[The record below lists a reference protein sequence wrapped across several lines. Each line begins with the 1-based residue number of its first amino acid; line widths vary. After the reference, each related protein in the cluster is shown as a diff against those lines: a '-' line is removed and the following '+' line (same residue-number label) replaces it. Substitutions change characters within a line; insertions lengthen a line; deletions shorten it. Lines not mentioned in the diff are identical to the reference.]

1 MRSLASQHPMLLS
14 FRSLIAR
21 LLSLAVPLAIAAC
34 GNESSPLAPSDSPA
48 DPSSD
53 AGAPADQAAPDF
65 SLTGSGQR
73 ILFTSNRPGSNYYDL
88 YKVDPVGSNLA
99 RVTSLT
105 GYETEPAWSFNNQK
119 IAMVRPRKDANNVE
133 HSDIY
138 LMNADGSNKHWARPQ
153 TASVDI
159 RSPSWSPDGT
169 HLVVAVIMGGKP
181 YLGTIE
187 VATGNFK
194 FVLFNGKAIQGN
206 YPSYEPGKGRILYVN
221 DTGKIIMLVDPVG
234 NTAYW
239 MVTADTPMACPQF
252 SPDGRKIAFQ
262 KVVGSNVDV
271 YVKTVIPYTNSVT
284 RLTTDP
290 AYDGVP
296 TWSPDGARIAF
307 QSNRTGNSQIWV
319 LNAATGG
326 SQTRITHT
334 SADEKSPA
342 WSH

>member
-48 DPSSD
+48 DPSGD

-73 ILFTSNRPGSNYYDL
+73 ILFTSNRPGSSYYDL
-88 YKVDPVGSNLA
+88 YKVDPLGGSLA
-99 RVTSLT
+99 HVTSLS
-105 GYETEPAWSFNNQK
+105 GYETEPAWSFDNKQ

-133 HSDIY
+133 HSDIF
-138 LMNADGSNKHWARPQ
+138 LMNADGSNKRWARSQ

-159 RSPSWSPDGT
+159 RSPSWSHDGT
-169 HLVVAVIMGGKP
+169 HLAVAVIMGGKP

-194 FVLFNGKAIQGN
+194 FVLFNGKLIQGN

-221 DTGKIIMLVDPVG
+221 DTGRIIMLVDPVL
-234 NTAYW
+234 NISYW
-239 MVTADTPMACPQF
+239 MVTADFPMGCPQF
-252 SPDGRKIAFQ
+252 SPDGSKIAFQ
-262 KVVGSNVDV
+262 MVVRSNVDV
-271 YVKTVIPYTNSVT
+271 YVKTLIPSSNTVK

-290 AYDGVP
+290 GYDGVP
-296 TWSPDGARIAF
+296 SWSPDGSRIAF
-307 QSNRTGNSQIWV
+307 QSSRTGSSQIWV
-319 LNAATGG
+319 MNAATGG
-326 SQTRITHT
+326 SQTRITYT
-334 SADEKSPA
+334 SADEKSAA
-342 WSH
+342 WAH

>member
-14 FRSLIAR
+14 FHSLIAR

-34 GNESSPLAPSDSPA
+34 GNENSPLAPSDSPV

-65 SLTGSGQR
+65 SLVGSGQR
-73 ILFTSNRPGSNYYDL
+73 ILFTSNRPGSSYYDL
-88 YKVDPVGSNLA
+88 YKVDALGGNLA
-99 RVTSLT
+99 HVTSLT
-105 GYETEPAWSFNNQK
+105 GYETEPAWSFDNKQ

-133 HSDIY
+133 HSDIF

-159 RSPSWSPDGT
+159 RAPSWSPDGT
-169 HLVVAVIMGGKP
+169 HLAVAVIMGGKP

-194 FVLFNGKAIQGN
+194 FVLFNGKLIQGN
-206 YPSYEPGKGRILYVN
+206 FPSYEPGKGRILYVN
-221 DTGKIIMLVDPVG
+221 STGRIIMLVDPVA
-234 NTAYW
+234 NVSYW
-239 MVTADTPMACPQF
+239 MVTADFTMGCPQY
-252 SPDGRKIAFQ
+252 SPDGSKIAFQ
-262 KVVGSNVDV
+262 MVVGSNVDV
-271 YVKTVIPYTNSVT
+271 YVKTVTPYSNSVK

-290 AYDGVP
+290 GYDGVP
-296 TWSPDGARIAF
+296 SWSPDGARIAF
-307 QSNRTGNSQIWV
+307 QSSRTGNSQIYV
-319 LNAATGG
+319 MNAATGG
-326 SQTRITHT
+326 SLVRITHT
-334 SADEKSPA
+334 SADEKSAA